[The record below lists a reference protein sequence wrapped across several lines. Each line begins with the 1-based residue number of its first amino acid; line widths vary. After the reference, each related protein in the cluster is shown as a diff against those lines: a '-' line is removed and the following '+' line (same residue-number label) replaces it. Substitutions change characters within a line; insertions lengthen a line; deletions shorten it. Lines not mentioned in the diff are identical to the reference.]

1 MQQRHDEG
9 HTVNDP
15 TRTFRHATRS
25 SAAGDTRGATFEPL
39 EPRVLLSADLTGSFQ
54 PLPGTAGVGAP
65 VVIALDL
72 ENIGDTKGK
81 GSVPIDV
88 YLSSDDVLDI
98 SDTLLA
104 TTKGKASIA
113 PGESKPGKPI
123 KKLTVPSSVAPGGYR
138 LIAVIDPD
146 ELTEDDDRSNNT
158 VVSQSITITPP
169 DYDLSVALDTG
180 KMPASLLAGSPKAK
194 AKVRVL
200 ISKSGDTPLDKKQ
213 TVDIRVIARPA
224 GIVGNAQD
232 LVLVDLAGAKLG
244 NPKEGK
250 PKKFNLKPDLSGI
263 PAGEYDI
270 AVEIMGV
277 GLQETNDANNMAV
290 SSAGIV
296 MTALVPTSISGWAFD
311 ATISK
316 GTGSFASKGKYTF
329 VLSASDDRYVLI
341 GDNGVSSS
349 TGTFIYN
356 QVDATTAIVS
366 FRDSL
371 LGDGEGVLEFTST
384 TTGTLTLTSGGAMQ
398 VANVSRRMPA
408 APTAPLSLAAR
419 TVTATVDSGTG
430 AFADRGSFQIALS
443 DQSNRYVIAASGP
456 VQSSFGTYSYEVFAP
471 NVGILS
477 FDDSGVGSGWA
488 ALLFETGSRADYVFT
503 NVAGDVQNGSLQLD
517 SVPIGLIAPSTVAG
531 RTVNAVIDSGQGP
544 FARSGGF
551 QLWMSNVSNTYTLQ
565 AGPGTFNSSGTY
577 LYERFTPSTG
587 VLEFFDTLAGHGF
600 GLLAFT
606 SVTQAD
612 FIFWDVFNSGWQ
624 RGSMTFV

>member
-1 MQQRHDEG
+1 MSFAGGQFVNVNAVQYTEPGTIQVMSFHDFGQKLMRQMDAVHGLTQASADARMLLRVDRSYGPTKCTFSPYFRSTDMMQQRHDEG

-180 KMPASLLAGSPKAK
+180 KMPASLLAGAPKAK

-263 PAGEYDI
+263 PAGEYEI
-270 AVEIMGV
+270 EVEIMGV
-277 GLQETNDANNMAV
+277 GL
-290 SSAGIV
+290 
-296 MTALVPTSISGWAFD
+296 
-311 ATISK
+311 
-316 GTGSFASKGKYTF
+316 
-329 VLSASDDRYVLI
+329 
-341 GDNGVSSS
+341 
-349 TGTFIYN
+349 
-356 QVDATTAIVS
+356 
-366 FRDSL
+366 
-371 LGDGEGVLEFTST
+371 
-384 TTGTLTLTSGGAMQ
+384 
-398 VANVSRRMPA
+398 
-408 APTAPLSLAAR
+408 
-419 TVTATVDSGTG
+419 
-430 AFADRGSFQIALS
+430 
-443 DQSNRYVIAASGP
+443 
-456 VQSSFGTYSYEVFAP
+456 
-471 NVGILS
+471 
-477 FDDSGVGSGWA
+477 
-488 ALLFETGSRADYVFT
+488 
-503 NVAGDVQNGSLQLD
+503 
-517 SVPIGLIAPSTVAG
+517 
-531 RTVNAVIDSGQGP
+531 
-544 FARSGGF
+544 
-551 QLWMSNVSNTYTLQ
+551 
-565 AGPGTFNSSGTY
+565 
-577 LYERFTPSTG
+577 
-587 VLEFFDTLAGHGF
+587 
-600 GLLAFT
+600 
-606 SVTQAD
+606 
-612 FIFWDVFNSGWQ
+612 
-624 RGSMTFV
+624 